1 MPVSYCG
8 EPLRYSIFDPTG
20 NITALVETPVVIDAQ
35 PAVAAFVMREHP
47 EVEQVGYVRFIAD
60 AEADDGVHVELRMA
74 GGEFC
79 GNATMSAAVYHAIH
93 QDPQETEVLVEVS
106 GAPHPLCVSLKR
118 ENKEVWQGTVEMPL
132 PDSIAMTDL
141 PGGYHLPVVQ
151 FEGIAH
157 VILEDET
164 TIPQAQKLAERWCS
178 ALRQDAIGLLYFSR
192 KESVLK
198 PLVCVPGAN
207 TLCWENACG
216 SGTAAV
222 GAYLCHT
229 EQRDVSLSLRQPG
242 GILTIQACTH
252 GSLRLSGTVKCV
264 HQRTVTVS
272 L

>member
-1 MPVSYCG
+1 MPDITYT
-8 EPLRYSIFDPTG
+8 LMDPSG
-20 NITALVETPVVIDAQ
+20 NRTILVETPVPEDLQ
-35 PAVAAFVMREHP
+35 PKAAAKLMALEP
-47 EVEQVGYVRFIAD
+47 TAEQTGFLSFRRKSDIA
-60 AEADDGVHVELRMA
+60 LRMA

-192 KESVLK
+192 KESALK